1 MRWHNLYR
9 RWVLQRHFRFAK
21 EHLGDYFFDALTA
34 YALGLGRLN
43 IPEAKEAAWALA
55 QLRKDPIPGFS
66 GQLEDIFFTIDFH
79 LRERFGYEIAGAL
92 RRGLSRNDL
101 DLTVFRAYACERLLR
116 VLTVLSDL
124 RREVLGLGQAHRQ
137 TLLTAYTHH
146 RPAQPSTLGHYL
158 TGVENLLSRDYQ
170 RLRAA
175 FLTTDRCPLGAST
188 LAGSPYPVDRKALA
202 RWLGFG
208 GTLEHT
214 YDAIAAGDW
223 ALEIGYALAGMATSL
238 SRLVA
243 DLLFWA
249 EQGGF
254 LVAEKISQGSSI
266 MPQKVNPVV
275 LEHARGFLAELMGGP
290 TTLGHLNYN
299 TPFGDVN
306 DHGPAVLEPLQGL
319 FYAAEGAVALM
330 RVALQESRFVPEVLA
345 QGLTDRS
352 VLASELVDVLVS
364 GRHLSLAEAYPKVQG
379 MLRELSSQGRT
390 VAQLGL
396 DDLHSH
402 LGFGDP
408 ELLRALEPERF
419 LARRKVLGGTAPEA
433 QAVYLDYALNRLR
446 LERLELKELKS
457 RRRKALRTLAQEP
470 LSLLG
475 DPAQRVSHVSG
486 LRSKV

>member
-21 EHLGDYFFDALTA
+21 EHLGDHFFDALTA
-34 YALGLGRLN
+34 YALGLCKLQ
-43 IPEAKEAAWALA
+43 IPEAKEAAWALSEM
-55 QLRKDPIPGFS
+55 RREPIPGFS

-79 LRERFGYEIAGAL
+79 LRQRFGPEVAGAL

-116 VLTVLSDL
+116 IMTAFSDL
-124 RREVLGLGQAHRQ
+124 RRELLALSQNHRQ

-146 RPAQPSTLGHYL
+146 RPAQPTTLGHYL

-170 RLRAA
+170 RLRSA
-175 FLTTDRCPLGAST
+175 FMTSDKSPLGASA

-202 RWLGFG
+202 KWLGFG

-214 YDAIAAGDW
+214 YDAVAAGDW
-223 ALEIGYALAGMATSL
+223 ALEIAFSLAGMGTSL
-238 SRLVA
+238 SRFVS

-275 LEHARGFLAELMGGP
+275 LEHVRGFLAELMGSP
-290 TTLGHLNYN
+290 VTIAHLNYS

-319 FYAAEGAVALM
+319 FYAAEGAVALL
-330 RVALQESRFVPEVLA
+330 RVALQESRFVPEVLP
-345 QGLTDRS
+345 QGLADKS
-352 VLASELVDVLVS
+352 VFASELVDVLVS
-364 GRHLSLAEAYPKVQG
+364 GRYLPLSEAYPRVQDL
-379 MLRELSSQGRT
+379 LRSLGTEGRT

-396 DDLHSH
+396 DDLQSH

-408 ELLRALEPERF
+408 ELLHALEPERF

-433 QAVYLDYALNRLR
+433 QAAYLDYAINRLK
-446 LERLELKELKS
+446 LERLELKEFKS
-457 RRRKALRTLAQEP
+457 RRRKALRTLATKP
-470 LSLLG
+470 LELVETV
-475 DPAQRVSHVSG
+475 RTT
-486 LRSKV
+486 

>member
-475 DPAQRVSHVSG
+475 EPAQRVSQVS
-486 LRSKV
+486 

>member
-1 MRWHNLYR
+1 MRWHKLYS

-21 EHLGDYFFDALTA
+21 EYLSDYFFDALTA
-34 YALGLGRLN
+34 YALGLGKLG
-43 IPEAKEAAWALA
+43 ILEAKEAAWALSE
-55 QLRKDPIPGFS
+55 LRKDPIPGFS
-66 GQLEDIFFTIDFH
+66 GQLEDVFFTIDFH
-79 LRERFGYEIAGAL
+79 LRERFGPEVASAL

-116 VLTVLSDL
+116 ILTALSDL
-124 RREVLGLGQAHRQ
+124 RRELLSLGQTHRQ

-146 RPAQPSTLGHYL
+146 RPAQPTTLGHYL

-170 RLRAA
+170 RLRSA
-175 FLTTDRCPLGAST
+175 FLTTDKCPLGAST

-223 ALEIGYALAGMATSL
+223 ALEIAYALAGMATSL

-275 LEHARGFLAELMGGP
+275 LEHVRGFLAELMGGP
-290 TTLGHLNYN
+290 TTLGHLNYS

-306 DHGPAVLEPLQGL
+306 DHGPAVLEPLHSL
-319 FYAAEGAVALM
+319 FYAAEGAVRFCGWPCRRAALCP
-330 RVALQESRFVPEVLA
+330 RCWPR
-345 QGLTDRS
+345 GCT
-352 VLASELVDVLVS
+352 
-364 GRHLSLAEAYPKVQG
+364 
-379 MLRELSSQGRT
+379 
-390 VAQLGL
+390 
-396 DDLHSH
+396 
-402 LGFGDP
+402 
-408 ELLRALEPERF
+408 
-419 LARRKVLGGTAPEA
+419 TAACWPP
-433 QAVYLDYALNRLR
+433 
-446 LERLELKELKS
+446 S
-457 RRRKALRTLAQEP
+457 W
-470 LSLLG
+470 
-475 DPAQRVSHVSG
+475 
-486 LRSKV
+486 

>member
-101 DLTVFRAYACERLLR
+101 DLTVFRAYASERLLR

-475 DPAQRVSHVSG
+475 EPAQRVSQVS
-486 LRSKV
+486 

>member
-21 EHLGDYFFDALTA
+21 EHLGDHFFDALTA
-34 YALGLGRLN
+34 YALGLGKLG
-43 IPEAKEAAWALA
+43 IVEAKEAAWALS

-66 GQLEDIFFTIDFH
+66 GQLEDVFFTIDFY
-79 LRERFGYEIAGAL
+79 LRERFGSEVASAL

-116 VLTVLSDL
+116 VLTSLSDL
-124 RREVLGLGQAHRQ
+124 RRELLGLGQTHRQ

-146 RPAQPSTLGHYL
+146 RPAQPTTLGHYL

-170 RLRAA
+170 RLRSA
-175 FLTTDRCPLGAST
+175 FLTTDKCPLGAST

-202 RWLGFG
+202 QWLGFG

-223 ALEIGYALAGMATSL
+223 ALEIAYALAGMATSL

-275 LEHARGFLAELMGGP
+275 LEHVRGFLAELMGGP
-290 TTLGHLNYN
+290 TTLGHLNYS

-306 DHGPAVLEPLQGL
+306 DHGPGVLEPLYNL
-319 FYAAEGAVALM
+319 FYAAEGAVALL

-345 QGLTDRS
+345 QGLHDRS
-352 VLASELVDVLVS
+352 VLASELVDVLVA
-364 GRHLSLAEAYPKVQG
+364 GKRLSLAEAYPKVQG
-379 MLRELSSQGRT
+379 MLRELSSKGRT
-390 VAQLGL
+390 VAELGL
-396 DDLHSH
+396 DDLQSH

-408 ELLRALEPERF
+408 ELLQALEPERF
-419 LARRKVLGGTAPEA
+419 ISRRKVLGGAAPEA
-433 QAVYLDYALNRLR
+433 QAIYLDYALNRLK

-475 DPAQRVSHVSG
+475 DTRLQSSTQLHGA
-486 LRSKV
+486 

>member
-21 EHLGDYFFDALTA
+21 EHLGNYFFDALTA
-34 YALGLGRLN
+34 YALGLGKLN
-43 IPEAKEAAWALA
+43 IPEAREAAWALCE
-55 QLRKDPIPGFS
+55 LRKDPIPGFS

-79 LRERFGYEIAGAL
+79 LRERYGHEIAGAL

-116 VLTVLSDL
+116 VLTALSDL
-124 RREVLGLGQAHRQ
+124 RRELLSLGQTHRQ

-146 RPAQPSTLGHYL
+146 RPAQPTTLGHYL
-158 TGVENLLSRDYQ
+158 TGVENLISRDYQ
-170 RLRAA
+170 RLRSA
-175 FLTTDRCPLGAST
+175 FLTTDKCPLGAST
-188 LAGSPYPVDRKALA
+188 LAGSPYPVDRRALA
-202 RWLGFG
+202 QWLGFG

-223 ALEIGYALAGMATSL
+223 ALEIAYALAGMGASL

-275 LEHARGFLAELMGGP
+275 LEHVRGFLAELMGGP
-290 TTLGHLNYN
+290 TTLGHLNYS

-306 DHGPAVLEPLQGL
+306 DHGPGVLEPLHGL
-319 FYAAEGAVALM
+319 FYAAEGAVALL

-345 QGLTDRS
+345 QGLSDRS

-379 MLRELSSQGRT
+379 MLRELSSKGRT

-396 DDLHSH
+396 DDLQSH

-433 QAVYLDYALNRLR
+433 QAVYLDYALNRLK

-475 DPAQRVSHVSG
+475 EPPNKTPAHLSRA
-486 LRSKV
+486 

>member
-9 RWVLQRHFRFAK
+9 RWVLGRHFRFAR
-21 EHLGDYFFDALTA
+21 EHLSDHFFDALTA
-34 YALGLGRLN
+34 YALGLAKLGVA
-43 IPEAKEAAWALA
+43 EAKEAAWALLV
-55 QLRKDPIPGFS
+55 LRKEPVPGFS
-66 GQLEDIFFTIDFH
+66 GQLEDIFFTIDH
-79 LRERFGYEIAGAL
+79 TLRERFGLEVAGAL

-101 DLTVFRAYACERLLR
+101 DLTVFRAYAAERMLR
-116 VLTVLSDL
+116 VLTALSDL
-124 RREVLGLGQAHRQ
+124 RRELLHLGQTHRQ

-146 RPAQPSTLGHYL
+146 RPAQPTTLGHYL

-175 FLTTDRCPLGAST
+175 FMTTDKCPLGAST
-188 LAGSPYPVDRKALA
+188 LAGSPYPVDRRALA
-202 RWLGFG
+202 QWLGFG

-223 ALEIGYALAGMATSL
+223 ALEIAHALAGLAASL

-254 LVAEKISQGSSI
+254 VVAERISQGSSI

-275 LEHARGFLAELMGGP
+275 LEHVRAFLSELMGGP
-290 TTLGHLNYN
+290 AILGHLNYS

-306 DHGPAVLEPLQGL
+306 DHGPGVLEPLQSL
-319 FYAAEGAVALM
+319 FYAAEGAVALL

-345 QGLTDRS
+345 QGLRDRS

-364 GRHLSLAEAYPKVQG
+364 HRYLPLAEAYPRVQG
-379 MLRELSSQGRT
+379 MLRALSSQGRT
-390 VAQLGL
+390 VADLGL
-396 DDLHSH
+396 DDLQSH
-402 LGFGDP
+402 LGVGDP

-419 LARRKVLGGTAPEA
+419 LARRKVLGGAAPEA
-433 QAVYLDYALNRLR
+433 QAVYLDYALNRLK

-457 RRRKALRTLAQEP
+457 RRRKALRILATEP
-470 LSLLG
+470 LSLLAS
-475 DPAQRVSHVSG
+475 PPKTAPTP
-486 LRSKV
+486 

>member
-1 MRWHNLYR
+1 MRWHGVFR
-9 RWVLQRHFRFAK
+9 RFVLARHYRFAR
-21 EHLGDYFFDALTA
+21 EALVPHFFDALTA
-34 YALGLGRLN
+34 YALELARLGLPHAR
-43 IPEAKEAAWALA
+43 EAVAALRELRTLPLPSFTGEVEDVFFSIQA
-55 QLRKDPIPGFS
+55 QLAEHWG
-66 GQLEDIFFTIDFH
+66 E
-79 LRERFGYEIAGAL
+79 EVAGAV

-101 DLTVFRAYACERLLR
+101 DLTVFRAHLRDRALSLLADLLR
-116 VLTVLSDL
+116 LRKEVLRQAERYRGAVVVLS
-124 RREVLGLGQAHRQ
+124 
-137 TLLTAYTHH
+137 THH

-175 FLTTDRCPLGAST
+175 FMTTDKCPLGAST
-188 LAGSPYPVDRKALA
+188 LAGSPYPVDRRALA
-202 RWLGFG
+202 QWLGFG

-223 ALEIGYALAGMATSL
+223 ALEIAHALAGLAASL

-254 LVAEKISQGSSI
+254 VVAERISQGSSI

-275 LEHARGFLAELMGGP
+275 LEHVRAFLSELMGGP
-290 TTLGHLNYN
+290 AILGHLNYS

-306 DHGPAVLEPLQGL
+306 DHGPGVLEPLQSL
-319 FYAAEGAVALM
+319 FYAAEGAVALL

-345 QGLTDRS
+345 QGLRDRS

-364 GRHLSLAEAYPKVQG
+364 HRYLPLAEAYPRVQG
-379 MLRELSSQGRT
+379 MLRALSSQGRT
-390 VAQLGL
+390 VADLGL
-396 DDLHSH
+396 DDLQSH
-402 LGFGDP
+402 LGVGDP

-419 LARRKVLGGTAPEA
+419 LARRKVLGGAAPEA
-433 QAVYLDYALNRLR
+433 QAVYLDYALNRLK

-457 RRRKALRTLAQEP
+457 RRRKALRILATEP
-470 LSLLG
+470 LSLLAS
-475 DPAQRVSHVSG
+475 PPKTAPTP
-486 LRSKV
+486 

>member
-34 YALGLGRLN
+34 YALGLGKLGLA
-43 IPEAKEAAWALA
+43 EAKEAAWALSE
-55 QLRKDPIPGFS
+55 LRKDPIPGFS
-66 GQLEDIFFTIDFH
+66 GQLEDIFFTIDYN
-79 LRERFGYEIAGAL
+79 LRERYGHEIAGAL

-116 VLTVLSDL
+116 VLTALSDL
-124 RREVLGLGQAHRQ
+124 RRELLALGQTHRQ

-146 RPAQPSTLGHYL
+146 RPAQPTTLGHYL

-170 RLRAA
+170 RLRSA
-175 FLTTDRCPLGAST
+175 FQTTDKCPLGAST

-202 RWLGFG
+202 QWLGFG

-223 ALEIGYALAGMATSL
+223 ALETAYALAGMATSL

-275 LEHARGFLAELMGGP
+275 LEHVRGFLAELMGGP
-290 TTLGHLNYN
+290 TTLGHLNYS

-306 DHGPAVLEPLQGL
+306 DHGPGVLEPLHDV
-319 FYAAEGAVALM
+319 FYAAEGAVALL

-345 QGLTDRS
+345 QGLSDRS

-364 GRHLSLAEAYPKVQG
+364 GKHLSLAEAYPKVQS
-379 MLRELSSQGRT
+379 MLRELSSKGRT
-390 VAQLGL
+390 VAELGL
-396 DDLHSH
+396 DDLQSH

-408 ELLRALEPERF
+408 ELLQALEPERF
-419 LARRKVLGGTAPEA
+419 LARRKVLGGAAPEA
-433 QAVYLDYALNRLR
+433 QAIYLDYALNRLK
-446 LERLELKELKS
+446 LERLELKEFKS
-457 RRRKALRTLAQEP
+457 RRRKALRTLAQDP
-470 LSLLG
+470 LSLLNETG
-475 DPAQRVSHVSG
+475 KPAQPSAAKAVR
-486 LRSKV
+486 

>member
-9 RWVLQRHFRFAK
+9 RWVLGRHFRFAR
-21 EHLGDYFFDALTA
+21 EHLSDHFFDALTA
-34 YALGLGRLN
+34 YALGLARLQV
-43 IPEAKEAAWALA
+43 PGAVEAAYALSV
-55 QLRKDPIPGFS
+55 LRREPVPGFS
-66 GQLEDIFFTIDFH
+66 GQLEDIFFTIDSS
-79 LRERFGYEIAGAL
+79 LRERFGPEVAGAL

-101 DLTVFRAYACERLLR
+101 DLTVFRAYAAERMLR

-124 RREVLGLGQAHRQ
+124 RRELLHLGQTHRN

-146 RPAQPSTLGHYL
+146 RPAQPTTLGHYL

-175 FLTTDRCPLGAST
+175 FQTTDKCPLGAST

-202 RWLGFG
+202 QWLGFG

-223 ALEIGYALAGMATSL
+223 ALEIAHALAGLATSL

-254 LVAEKISQGSSI
+254 LVAERISQGSSV

-275 LEHARGFLAELMGGP
+275 LEHVRGFLAELMGGP
-290 TTLGHLNYN
+290 ATLGHLNYS

-306 DHGPAVLEPLQGL
+306 DHGPAVLEPLQSL
-319 FYAAEGAVALM
+319 FYAAEGAMALL

-345 QGLTDRS
+345 QGLRDRS
-352 VLASELVDVLVS
+352 VLASELVDALVAR
-364 GRHLSLAEAYPKVQG
+364 RHLPLAEAYPKVQR

-390 VAQLGL
+390 VAELGL
-396 DDLHSH
+396 DDLQSH

-408 ELLRALEPERF
+408 ELLQALEPERF
-419 LARRKVLGGTAPEA
+419 IARRKVLGGAAPEA
-433 QAVYLDYALNRLR
+433 QAAYLDYALGRLR
-446 LERLELKELKS
+446 LERLELKEVKN
-457 RRRKALRTLAQEP
+457 RRRRALRTLAAEP
-470 LSLLG
+470 LSLINPPQSVPG
-475 DPAQRVSHVSG
+475 P
-486 LRSKV
+486 

>member
-43 IPEAKEAAWALA
+43 IAEAKEAAWALA

-146 RPAQPSTLGHYL
+146 RPAQPTTLGHYL

-175 FLTTDRCPLGAST
+175 FLTTDKCPLGAST

-306 DHGPAVLEPLQGL
+306 DHGPAVLEPLHGL

-364 GRHLSLAEAYPKVQG
+364 GRHLPLAEAYPKVQG

-390 VAQLGL
+390 FAQLGL
-396 DDLHSH
+396 DDLQSH

-433 QAVYLDYALNRLR
+433 QAVYLDYALNRLK

-470 LSLLG
+470 LSLMG
-475 DPAQRVSHVSG
+475 EPAQRVSRVS
-486 LRSKV
+486 

>member
-21 EHLGDYFFDALTA
+21 EHLAEHFFDALMA
-34 YALGLGRLN
+34 YALGLARLG
-43 IPEAKEAAWALA
+43 IPEAKEAAWALSE
-55 QLRKDPIPGFS
+55 LRKEPIPGFS

-79 LRERFGYEIAGAL
+79 LRERFGYEVAGAL

-116 VLTVLSDL
+116 ILTTLSDL
-124 RREVLGLGQAHRQ
+124 RRELLSLGQTHRQ

-146 RPAQPSTLGHYL
+146 RPAQPTTLGHYL

-175 FLTTDRCPLGAST
+175 FQTTDKCPLGAST

-223 ALEIGYALAGMATSL
+223 ALEIAYALAGMATSL

-275 LEHARGFLAELMGGP
+275 LEHVRGFLAELMGGP
-290 TTLGHLNYN
+290 TTLGHLNYS

-306 DHGPAVLEPLQGL
+306 DHGPAVLEPLRGL
-319 FYAAEGAVALM
+319 FYAAEGAVALL

-345 QGLTDRS
+345 QGLADRS
-352 VLASELVDVLVS
+352 VLASELVDALVS
-364 GRHLSLAEAYPKVQG
+364 GRYLTLAEAYPRVQG
-379 MLRELSSQGRT
+379 MLRQLSREGRT
-390 VAQLGL
+390 VAELGL

-419 LARRKVLGGTAPEA
+419 LARRKVLGGAAPEA
-433 QAVYLDYALNRLR
+433 QAAYLDYALQRLR

-457 RRRKALRTLAQEP
+457 RRRKALRILAQNP
-470 LSLLG
+470 LGLLAEAS
-475 DPAQRVSHVSG
+475 PQAR
-486 LRSKV
+486 